1 MSHVCLFF
9 FGLLETIFQQIWE
22 NSAMQEWEVG
32 EIWKIQPDFDWAI
45 YSDLSQEHPKWWFRK
60 GIPSKM
66 ALNQVKD
73 LE

>member
-1 MSHVCLFF
+1 
-9 FGLLETIFQQIWE
+9 
-22 NSAMQEWEVG
+22 MQEWEVG

-60 GIPSKM
+60 ETAI
-66 ALNQVKD
+66 NQVKD